1 MKIETDQNRE
11 QLFARLDGLSGHL
24 HAAIDEGGKAAKSF
38 FNWLDSLRQRIEES
52 GTATPNGSDSFMTL
66 EQVAAYLNYSKRAI
80 QEWIANDGF
89 PVRRCGADPRFDRAE
104 VDEWT
109 KRHRKNNRTS
119 TAANGKV
126 SPLQRDCKQ
135 MRSKA
140 NVSL

>member
-1 MKIETDQNRE
+1 MKTESTDIRE
-11 QLFARLDGLSGHL
+11 QLFAG
-24 HAAIDEGGKAAKSF
+24 
-38 FNWLDSLRQRIEES
+38 LDSLKGNLFAALDDATKTAKTCVAWLES
-52 GTATPNGSDSFMTL
+52 QKTQIVENCRANPSDESLMTL
-66 EQVAAYLNYSKRAI
+66 QEVADYLNYSKRAI

-109 KRHRKNNRTS
+109 KRHRKNTRNE

-126 SPLQRDCKQ
+126 QPLQRDCK
-135 MRSKA
+135 RDGSKA

>member
-1 MKIETDQNRE
+1 MKIETEHNHE
-11 QLFARLDGLSGHL
+11 QLFARLDGLTSHL

-38 FNWLDSLRQRIEES
+38 FNWLDSLRERIEES
-52 GTATPNGSDSFMTL
+52 STATPNGSDSLMTL
-66 EQVAAYLNYSKRAI
+66 EQVAAYLNYRKRTI
-80 QEWIANDGF
+80 QDWIANEGF

-109 KRHRKNNRTS
+109 MRHRKNNRNS

-135 MRSKA
+135 TRSKV

>member
-1 MKIETDQNRE
+1 MKIETDQNH
-11 QLFARLDGLSGHL
+11 QQIFARLDSFTGHL
-24 HAAIDEGGKAAKSF
+24 HSAIDEGGKAAKTF
-38 FNWLDSLRQRIEES
+38 LNWLDSLRERIEAN
-52 GTATPNGSDSFMTL
+52 GQATPNGGGSLMTL
-66 EQVAAYLNYSKRAI
+66 EQVAAYLNYSKRTI
-80 QEWIANDGF
+80 QDWIANESF
-89 PVRRCGADPRFDRAE
+89 PVRRCGGKPRFDRAE

-135 MRSKA
+135 TGSKA

>member
-1 MKIETDQNRE
+1 MKIETDQNCA
-11 QLFARLDGLSGHL
+11 QIFARLDSFTGHL
-24 HAAIDEGGKAAKSF
+24 HAAIDEGGKAAKTF
-38 FNWLDSLRQRIEES
+38 FNWFDSLRERFEANSQ
-52 GTATPNGSDSFMTL
+52 AAPNGVDSLMTL

-80 QEWIANDGF
+80 QDWIANEGF
-89 PVRRCGADPRFDRAE
+89 PVRRCKTDPRFDRAE

-119 TAANGKV
+119 TAANDKV

-135 MRSKA
+135 TRSKA